1 MTKEKS
7 PSNDIAELR
16 KKVQLDLAIRSARWE
31 IFATPEDTG
40 GVPGPTYLVTLV
52 AEVDLVDQETFTDRP
67 GTGTVSIAPEAARS
81 WLAEPFRSMLAK
93 NRNRRVDLSSTHN
106 CRKLDG
112 VLRETQERVEGFICN
127 GSGKSLVY
135 LTLWREAI

>member
-1 MTKEKS
+1 MANENR
-7 PSNDIAELR
+7 PSNNVAELR
-16 KKVQLDLAIRSARWE
+16 KKVQLDLAIGSARWE
-31 IFATPEDTG
+31 IFATPEYTG

-52 AEVDLVDQETFTDRP
+52 AEVDLDDQKTFAERS
-67 GTGTVSIAPEAARS
+67 GTGIVSIAPEAARS

-112 VLRETQERVEGFICN
+112 VLRETQERVDGFICN
-127 GSGKSLVY
+127 GAGKFLVY
-135 LTLWREAI
+135 LTLWREAL